1 MWLCTAPPHPPRS
14 LWDNKGIPEE
24 TWARFFEAVKQS
36 QLKDL
41 G

>member
-1 MWLCTAPPHPPRS
+1 MWLCTAPPRPPRS
-14 LWDNKGIPEE
+14 LLGNKGIPEE

-36 QLKDL
+36 QLFYL